1 MLPPFL
7 YMPYPYGA
15 KMRSLHD
22 EFLQHY
28 ELRIL
33 IYGNI
38 SKIYEER
45 MLMTLAVYVL
55 SFLCVLVVY

>member
-1 MLPPFL
+1 
-7 YMPYPYGA
+7 
-15 KMRSLHD
+15 MRSLHD

-28 ELRIL
+28 GLKTL

-38 SKIYEER
+38 RKIYEEK

-55 SFLCVLVVY
+55 SFLCVLVVC

>member
-1 MLPPFL
+1 
-7 YMPYPYGA
+7 
-15 KMRSLHD
+15 MRSLHD

-28 ELRIL
+28 GLRIL

-55 SFLCVLVVY
+55 SFLCVLVVC